1 MNLDLHPQYLRV
13 RAERDALLR
22 ERDALALELAAL
34 RSALRHL
41 IEEYRNGHVQTEQP
55 ETWALFTRL
64 AAANDE
70 EKTL

>member
-41 IEEYRNGHVQTEQP
+41 VEEYRNGHVQNEQP
-55 ETWALFTRL
+55 ETWEMITQL